1 MHHLTQVQRGL
12 PGIEWATTRR
22 RPRLDA
28 RAPRELAA
36 HVLPGRLEDAVQE
49 LLVIQHG
56 RIELL
61 RPAGTHLGAVHRHH
75 RAPGSRR
82 TVLHAQPCAPGP
94 TASLEHLHV
103 IAQLHVGQRRLQR
116 QLALLRIDDQLAGLE
131 IGQGRPRPHV
141 VGLRGI
147 AIEGFAIGRS
157 HRKARIIHH
166 QVAADRRQPLRPQV
180 GHQRM
185 QILDHQMRVAAAL
198 QDQVALQHP
207 VPNRPRGQE
216 ARRPAIARSQHRQ
229 RRMGRHQLHR
239 GSRIERPLGL
249 VHHAQH
255 RLIRRP
261 VCQRSI
267 GFLAVRPR
275 APLVQYTAIPNADAR
290 VLPSRASLGR
300 PMLDGGC
307 RGP

>member
-1 MHHLTQVQRGL
+1 MHHLAQVQRGL
-12 PGIEWATTRR
+12 PGIERTAARR
-22 RPRLDA
+22 RTRLDA
-28 RAPRELAA
+28 RAPRELTA

-56 RIELL
+56 GIELL
-61 RPAGTHLGAVHRHH
+61 RPTGAHLGAVHRHH
-75 RAPGSRR
+75 RAPGSRC

-94 TASLEHLHV
+94 AASLEHLHV

-116 QLALLRIDDQLAGLE
+116 QLALLRINDQLAGLE
-131 IGQGRPRPHV
+131 IGQGRPRSHV

-147 AIEGFAIGRS
+147 AVKSFPIGRP
-157 HRKARIIHH
+157 HRKACVIHH

-180 GHQRM
+180 RHQRM

-207 VPNRPRGQE
+207 VPNRPRGQK
-216 ARRPAIARSQHRQ
+216 ARRPAIIRSQHRQ
-229 RRMGRHQLHR
+229 CRMGRHQLHR

-249 VHHAQH
+249 MHHAQH
-255 RLIRRP
+255 RLIRRT
-261 VCQRSI
+261 I
-267 GFLAVRPR
+267 GRH
-275 APLVQYTAIPNADAR
+275 AIG
-290 VLPSRASLGR
+290 LPGRHVPGR

-307 RGP
+307 RRP

>member
-1 MHHLTQVQRGL
+1 MHHLGQVQRGL
-12 PGIEWATTRR
+12 PGIEWSSARR
-22 RPRLDA
+22 RARLDTC
-28 RAPRELAA
+28 APGELPS

-56 RIELL
+56 SIELL
-61 RPAGTHLGAVHRHH
+61 RPTGAHLGAVHRHH
-75 RAPGSRR
+75 RAPSSRR

-116 QLALLRIDDQLAGLE
+116 QLALLRVDDQLAGLE

-147 AIEGFAIGRS
+147 AVEGFAIGRS

-185 QILDHQMRVAAAL
+185 QILDHQMRIAAAL

-207 VPNRPRGQE
+207 VPNRARGQE
-216 ARRPAIARSQHRQ
+216 ARRPAITRSQHRQ

-255 RLIRRP
+255 RLIRCLF
-261 VCQRSI
+261 CQRSI
-267 GFLAVRPR
+267 GFRAVRP
-275 APLVQYTAIPNADAR
+275 
-290 VLPSRASLGR
+290 
-300 PMLDGGC
+300 
-307 RGP
+307 

>member
-1 MHHLTQVQRGL
+1 MHHLGQVQRGL
-12 PGIEWATTRR
+12 PGIEWSSARR
-22 RPRLDA
+22 RARLDTC
-28 RAPRELAA
+28 APGELPS

-56 RIELL
+56 SIELL
-61 RPAGTHLGAVHRHH
+61 RPTGAHLGAVHRHH
-75 RAPGSRR
+75 RAPSSRR

-116 QLALLRIDDQLAGLE
+116 QLALLRVDDQLAGLE

-147 AIEGFAIGRS
+147 AVKSFAIGRS

-185 QILDHQMRVAAAL
+185 QILDHQMRIAAAL

-207 VPNRPRGQE
+207 VPNRARGQE
-216 ARRPAIARSQHRQ
+216 ARRPAITRSQHRQ

-261 VCQRSI
+261 IGRHAI
-267 GFLAVRPR
+267 GFPGHHVP
-275 APLVQYTAIPNADAR
+275 
-290 VLPSRASLGR
+290 GR
-300 PMLDGGC
+300 PMLNGSC

>member
-49 LLVIQHG
+49 LLVIQHR

-61 RPAGTHLGAVHRHH
+61 RPTGAHLSAVHRHH

-116 QLALLRIDDQLAGLE
+116 QLALLRVDDQLAGLE

-147 AIEGFAIGRS
+147 AVKSFPIGRP
-157 HRKARIIHH
+157 HRKACIIHH
-166 QVAADRRQPLRPQV
+166 QVAANRRQPLRPQV
-180 GHQRM
+180 RHQRM

-207 VPNRPRGQE
+207 VPNRACSEE
-216 ARRPAIARSQHRQ
+216 ARRPAIVRSQHRQ

-239 GSRIERPLGL
+239 GSWVERPLGL
-249 VHHAQH
+249 MHHAQH
-255 RLIRRP
+255 RLIRCLF
-261 VCQRSI
+261 CQRSI
-267 GFLAVRPR
+267 GFRAVRP
-275 APLVQYTAIPNADAR
+275 
-290 VLPSRASLGR
+290 
-300 PMLDGGC
+300 
-307 RGP
+307 

>member
-1 MHHLTQVQRGL
+1 MHHLAQVQRGL
-12 PGIEWATTRR
+12 PGIEWSSARR

-36 HVLPGRLEDAVQE
+36 HVLPGRLENAVQE
-49 LLVIQHG
+49 LLMIQHG

-61 RPAGTHLGAVHRHH
+61 RPTGAHLGAIHRHH

-82 TVLHAQPCAPGP
+82 TVLHAQARSAGP

-103 IAQLHVGQRRLQR
+103 IAQLHIGQRRLQR
-116 QLALLRIDDQLAGLE
+116 QLALLRVDDQLAGLE

-147 AIEGFAIGRS
+147 AVKSFPIGRP
-157 HRKARIIHH
+157 HREACIIHH
-166 QVAADRRQPLRPQV
+166 QVAANRLQPLRPQV
-180 GHQRM
+180 RHQRM

-207 VPNRPRGQE
+207 VPNRPRSQK
-216 ARRPAIARSQHRQ
+216 ARRPAIVRSQHRQ
-229 RRMGRHQLHR
+229 CRMGRHQLHR

-249 VHHAQH
+249 MHHAQH
-255 RLIRRP
+255 RLIRRMIG
-261 VCQRSI
+261 RHTI
-267 GFLAVRPR
+267 GFPGHHVP
-275 APLVQYTAIPNADAR
+275 D
-290 VLPSRASLGR
+290 R
-300 PMLDGGC
+300 PMLNGGC